1 MYIMIFHPDN
11 DNYVR
16 YQLKRLDKEVE
27 GMVAA
32 RLKAVRA
39 GGAKIV
45 KFDDAPAATGSS
57 GVYGFVD

>member
-1 MYIMIFHPDN
+1 
-11 DNYVR
+11 
-16 YQLKRLDKEVE
+16 
-27 GMVAA
+27 
-32 RLKAVRA
+32 VRA